1 MDSTETTLAK
11 PGLRE
16 RKKQQT
22 REKIAHVA
30 LQLFAE
36 RGYDETTLAEI
47 AEAADVSP
55 RTIFAY
61 FESKEDILFCD
72 EPLVYQRLEQTLKQR
87 PPGATTVDALR
98 EFVSSF
104 SEADEQAKL
113 RKRIIG
119 ANEGLRLSERARSG
133 SFEALIA
140 DSIAQDLGD
149 AGPDDVRPLLIAA
162 SVTAAFSAVRD
173 RLQAGSAEPISYEA
187 ALGILDQVLEFLR
200 GGLEALRRGPLEE
213 QQSGQGTGSV
223 PAETPAAAALV
234 HTRN

>member
-1 MDSTETTLAK
+1 MEITDASHVK

-22 REKIAHVA
+22 RERIASVA
-30 LQLFAE
+30 LDLFAE
-36 RGYDETTLAEI
+36 HGYDHTTLAEI

-72 EPLVYQRLEQTLKQR
+72 EPQLYELLERTLRER

-104 SEADEQAKL
+104 DRFDERARL

-119 ANEGLRLSERARSG
+119 ASESLRLSERARSAPM
-133 SFEALIA
+133 EELITE
-140 DSIAQDLGD
+140 SIAKDLGD
-149 AGPDDVRPLLIAA
+149 VGPDDIRPRLIAA
-162 SVTAAFSAVRD
+162 SVTAAFSAVRE
-173 RLQAGSAEPISYEA
+173 RLQDESGEPLPYEE
-187 ALGILDQVLEFLR
+187 ALEILDQVLEFLR
-200 GGLEALRRGPLEE
+200 GGLEALQR
-213 QQSGQGTGSV
+213 S
-223 PAETPAAAALV
+223 
-234 HTRN
+234 